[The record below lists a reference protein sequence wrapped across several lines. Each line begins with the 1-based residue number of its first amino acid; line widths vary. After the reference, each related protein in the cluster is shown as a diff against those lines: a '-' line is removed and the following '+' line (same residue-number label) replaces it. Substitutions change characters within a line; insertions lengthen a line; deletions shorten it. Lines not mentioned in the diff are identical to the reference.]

1 MIFNGKEI
9 RVLSGAIIVFQ
20 NIPLSRTPKRKLSE
34 AEDECL
40 EKLFYRIMA
49 LAESEYKKIGAVSLA
64 DVRPENPTESGTIRK
79 RLSVTLNISFSEAE
93 VRLVSEAVDIY
104 IAEAEARGDGK
115 SMNVYYSGDM
125 YGLDTDDFKRV
136 SERIRAEMNS
146 SPGTEAF

>member
-40 EKLFYRIMA
+40 EKLFDRIMA
-49 LAESEYKKIGAVSLA
+49 LAESEYERIGAVNLS
-64 DVRPENPTESGTIRK
+64 DVSPGNPTESHTIRK
-79 RLSVTLNISFSEAE
+79 RLSVSLNFSFSETE
-93 VRLVSEAVDIY
+93 LRLVSEALDIY

-136 SERIRAEMNS
+136 SERIWTERNNS
-146 SPGTEAF
+146 RN